1 MGIKVVLSLKCLEQI
16 GDVHGHLLNL
26 GGVVTLELLEL
37 GPVLLGDEIDRDTF
51 TTETTRATDT
61 MEVVL
66 EGGGEIEVHNQR
78 HLLDIDT
85 TSQKIGGDQHT
96 GGTGAELA
104 HNEVTFL
111 LVEIGVHGG
120 DGEIT
125 LTHFL
130 GEPVDLSA
138 GVAVDDGL
146 GDREGLVKIAKGVEL
161 PVLLLDG
168 DEELT
173 DTFEGKLILLDENAN
188 GVAHELLGKLHGLR
202 GHGGGEKGNLDV
214 RGHAL
219 EDIVDL
225 ILETT
230 GKHLIGLI
238 EDEDADV
245 VEAHV
250 ALVDHVVNAAGGTDD
265 EVLALLELLDV
276 LADGSTTDAG
286 VDLDLH
292 VITEGEGDL
301 LDLKG
306 KLTGGGLL

>member
-1 MGIKVVLSLKCLEQI
+1 
-16 GDVHGHLLNL
+16 
-26 GGVVTLELLEL
+26 
-37 GPVLLGDEIDRDTF
+37 
-51 TTETTRATDT
+51 

-96 GGTGAELA
+96 GGTGAELT

-125 LTHFL
+125 LSHFL

-225 ILETT
+225 ILETA

-238 EDEDADV
+238 EDEDFDV
-245 VEAHV
+245 IHAHV
-250 ALVDHVVNAAGGTDD
+250 ALGNHVQDTTGGTDD
-265 EVLALLELLDV
+265 EVLAILELLDV
-276 LADGSTTDAG
+276 LTDGSTTNAG
-286 VDLDLH
+286 MDLDLH